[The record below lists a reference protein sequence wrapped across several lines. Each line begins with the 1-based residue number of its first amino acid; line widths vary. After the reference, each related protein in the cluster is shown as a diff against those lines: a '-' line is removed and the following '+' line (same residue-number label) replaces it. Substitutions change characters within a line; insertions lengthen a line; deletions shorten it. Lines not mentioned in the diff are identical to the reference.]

1 MLCSPPKSQRKGK
14 QIHHDVGTLTKR
26 QKVIGICLLLFYL
39 AMIAVTIATLPYVSD
54 VPAPV
59 VFEKAIDAF

>member
-1 MLCSPPKSQRKGK
+1 MFTPKISAQR
-14 QIHHDVGTLTKR
+14 QADTHDVGTLTKR
-26 QKVIGICLLLFYL
+26 QKAIGICLLLFYL

>member
-1 MLCSPPKSQRKGK
+1 MFTPKISAQR
-14 QIHHDVGTLTKR
+14 QVDTDNVGTLTKR
-26 QKVIGICLLLFYL
+26 QKMIGICLLLFYL
-39 AMIAVTIATLPYVSD
+39 AMIAVAIATLPYVSD